1 MNMLEKIIVYDSFP
15 RARRIAA
22 QLLSNMVVNSPGGTK
37 LLHLLKRIAENV
49 HIDSQ
54 MRVYIKNAFNQLKE
68 QKKKKKRS
76 LPPKKRPINESNIY
90 GSQSDEPPKKK
101 RYIIDVLRET

>member
-37 LLHLLKRIAENV
+37 LLHLLKRIAENA

-68 QKKKKKRS
+68 QKKKKNSRCHR
-76 LPPKKRPINESNIY
+76 KKDQSMNPIYTVRKATNR
-90 GSQSDEPPKKK
+90 QRKKD
-101 RYIIDVLRET
+101 IL

>member
-37 LLHLLKRIAENV
+37 LLHLLKRIAENA

-68 QKKKKKRS
+68 QKKKKKT
-76 LPPKKRPINESNIY
+76 LAATEKKTN
-90 GSQSDEPPKKK
+90 Q
-101 RYIIDVLRET
+101 